1 MLHSRCHPRISKVF
15 SLVCGL
21 LFRPPPQGPIAWP
34 MSYSLPPL
42 PKSPAQRVNPGWADA
57 LYRDVECGMPL
68 GRWHEV
74 DIDDEEWEEMMPS
87 MPSLHD
93 RLKAS
98 MGQPSTPPVALWT
111 KNPFGSDA
119 A

>member
-1 MLHSRCHPRISKVF
+1 
-15 SLVCGL
+15 
-21 LFRPPPQGPIAWP
+21 
-34 MSYSLPPL
+34 
-42 PKSPAQRVNPGWADA
+42 
-57 LYRDVECGMPL
+57 MPL